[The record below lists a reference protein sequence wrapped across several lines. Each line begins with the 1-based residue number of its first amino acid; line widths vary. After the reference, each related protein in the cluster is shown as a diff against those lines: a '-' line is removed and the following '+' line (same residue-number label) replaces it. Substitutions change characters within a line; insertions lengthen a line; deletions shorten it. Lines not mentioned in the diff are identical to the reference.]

1 MSKHPFWSSF
11 LLTAGVVGILLW
23 LPTSG
28 IDRQISKLSSLP
40 FLYSPFDLSGPTSPI
55 RLGGGVLRPVVAR
68 IFDRIAD
75 VHKNACGVDL
85 EDVITL
91 DDQYTLHWICG
102 GDQAPCTIY
111 RNNKVF
117 SQVQGG
123 GSLRLKILE
132 PATIYTIKNRDNQSC
147 GFQIAHKFQA
157 PGKNAPTGSGDS
169 VAAVASSTLYAISY
183 DIESDFEA
191 AVVAHTLLYSGL
203 TIATT
208 TILNNDSLATTAL
221 RTAIADIISFTSDQT
236 LSAAEE
242 ESLST
247 DGATLAALGAGLELV
262 KVTVA
267 SSSESFIWIR
277 EDDSVKDTVVNVIF
291 RVANYKTITGGSA
304 SQFLLLGSPHWK
316 DDTNTLLFPLRELV
330 RNHNARALV
339 IGTTD
344 KAKLNP
350 TGTGAD
356 SNTSDDT
363 SALSGGTSFCTG
375 VTNSPGFLLANDIGT
390 YYSRNIAGSGNT
402 DAMYLIPYG
411 GGCAPP
417 THIFSDTTS
426 PGLFDNPRG
435 FTLVGNARRM
445 MVADRAGEEF
455 WCFDLESDGTY
466 ASTTVVR
473 TDLTDAEFEADSIAA
488 SPDGTVLYVV
498 SDPDLTINT
507 NNNSLL
513 KFTIDS
519 SCNVSTT
526 FTTVASDRGEIDNLF
541 FDAQGNLIFTEDE
554 YTDETETD
562 IYYINNAQGG
572 GTTITQLV
580 DGDSRV
586 LSESLAS
593 SPHKLDDVVVNAIT
607 LTSSDRGLG
616 SGNLIVTDDTGDEI
630 WTFVITRASDG
641 TISGLERVKLTDFS
655 ATTFTIEGLAMDDTD
670 QDLIVFQEDSS
681 DIGTFYQLNNYNEM
695 IVDTNNFTDVSRIVG
710 YQTIVEKVVEALNT
724 IHWQWHGY
732 RESDWSIVTCGV
744 NAVNPWTMSDG
755 VNSSTKGA
763 SFTYLEDVMS
773 DYMTG
778 YNGCGSDFLEIFP
791 GAQVPLGAQTNKQGE
806 FIQTLNSTIGVDTN
820 DLFFQSELPFDVRA
834 GSDDLDVHGTD
845 ASNRFHDAHD
855 AF

>member
-1 MSKHPFWSSF
+1 MSKHPFWFSF

-28 IDRQISKLSSLP
+28 IDRQISKLSDLP
-40 FLYSPFDLSGPTSPI
+40 FLYSPFDLS
-55 RLGGGVLRPVVAR
+55 GGVLRPVVAR

-85 EDVITL
+85 EDVVTL
-91 DDQYTLHWICG
+91 DERYTLHWICG
-102 GDQAPCTIY
+102 GDQAPCTIF

-117 SQVQGG
+117 SQVHGG
-123 GSLRLKILE
+123 GSLQLKISE
-132 PATIYTIKNRDNQSC
+132 PATLYTIKNRDNQSC

-157 PGKNAPTGSGDS
+157 PGKNAPTGSGDT
-169 VAAVASSTLYAISY
+169 VASSTLYAITY
-183 DIESDFEA
+183 TAESDFEQ
-191 AVVAHTLLYSGL
+191 AVIDHTELYDGI

-208 TILNNDSLATTAL
+208 TILANDANATTAL

-236 LSAAEE
+236 LTAAEE

-247 DGATLAALGAGLELV
+247 DGAALAALGAGLELV

-304 SQFLLLGSPHWK
+304 SQFLLLGSPHW
-316 DDTNTLLFPLRELV
+316 DDDSNTLLFPLRELV
-330 RNHNARALV
+330 RNKNARALI

-344 KAKLNP
+344 KSKLNP

-356 SNTSDDT
+356 ASTSDDT
-363 SALSGGTSFCTG
+363 SALSGGTAFCTG
-375 VTNSPGFLLANDIGT
+375 VTNSPGFLLGSDIGT

-402 DAMYLIPYG
+402 DALYLIPYG
-411 GGCAPP
+411 GGCSPP

-435 FTLVGNARRM
+435 FTFVGSARKM

-455 WCFDLESDGTY
+455 WCFALESDGTY
-466 ASTTVVR
+466 SSSTAVTR
-473 TDLTDAEFEADSIAA
+473 TDLTDALFEADSIAA
-488 SPDGTVLYVV
+488 SPNGLVLYVV
-498 SDPDLTINT
+498 DDPDLNVNT
-507 NNNSLL
+507 TDNKLL
-513 KFTIDS
+513 RFDIDAD
-519 SCNVSTT
+519 CNVSTS
-526 FTTVASDRGEIDNLF
+526 FTTVASSRGEIDNLF
-541 FDAQGNLIFTEDE
+541 FDAQGNVIFTEDE
-554 YTDETETD
+554 YTDEGETD

-572 GTTITQLV
+572 DTTIAQLV

-586 LSESLAS
+586 LAEALAS
-593 SPHKLDDVVVNAIT
+593 SPHKLDDVTVNAIT

-616 SGNLIVTDDTGDEI
+616 SGNILLTDDTGDEI
-630 WTFVITRASDG
+630 YTFVITRNSDG
-641 TISGLERVKLTDFS
+641 TISGLERTKLTDFS
-655 ATTFTIEGLAMDDTD
+655 ATTFTVEGLAMDDTD
-670 QDLIVFQEDSS
+670 QDLIIFQEDSS
-681 DIGTFYQLNNYNEM
+681 DVGTFYQLSNYNEM

-710 YQTIVEKVVEALNT
+710 YQTIVEEFAEDLNT

-732 RESDWSIVTCGV
+732 RESDWTITTCGA
-744 NAVNPWTMSDG
+744 NAVNPWTVSDG
-755 VNSSTKGA
+755 VNSSTKNA
-763 SFTYLEDVMS
+763 TFTYLEDLVS

-778 YNGCGSDFLEIFP
+778 YNGCSSDFIEIFP
-791 GAQVPLGAQTNKQGE
+791 GAQVALGAQTNKQGE
-806 FIQTLNSTIGVDTN
+806 FLQTLNSTIGIDTN
-820 DLFFQSELPFDVRA
+820 DIFMQSELPFDVRA
-834 GSDDLDVHGTD
+834 GGDDLDVHGTD
-845 ASNRFHDAHD
+845 ASNRYHDAHD